1 MNKYIY
7 SLDNYHAIERADIVL
22 NGITVL
28 AGENGCGKSTLSR
41 WLYYAVNGAV
51 RFDIYLFRDY
61 IDDVQRFIRSWSF
74 VGRDIL
80 RVTNGTFDSNR
91 ERQFPFIQTADEQLN
106 LLMFDETFSIENVK
120 RVQDIFVQTLNA
132 FIEQLNIY
140 LSVEISA
147 VRKQRIL
154 AFLDIRIEDTES
166 PVEIISQFKR
176 KYELLIEKRTN
187 KLFESL
193 QVRSVKDFSNIV
205 RNVYKE
211 SDSLPEELQLYEDGV
226 ELFESGHIS
235 SIYNLHRAIYID
247 TPMAITTGRS
257 SNIFWQ
263 ELRDLMYNA
272 SEIEHSR
279 ETKIIL
285 KRVKQIVGGEVKIV
299 EDEFFM
305 DMHNMHYVS
314 EDGLVDIELSKA
326 ATGVKTFS
334 YLHQLLQ
341 NGYLTSETLLLI
353 DEPEAHLHPQWI
365 VEYARLLVLIYKEL
379 GVKIMLASHNPD
391 MVAAIRSIA
400 ERENVLDNTCFYL
413 AEKDGRSSSRYVY
426 RNLGQE
432 IGEIF
437 RSFNIALDRIRLYGT
452 DSF

>member
-1 MNKYIY
+1 MSNYKY
-7 SLDNYHAIERADIVL
+7 SLHNYHAIEHADIIV

-28 AGENGCGKSTLSR
+28 AGENGSGKSTLSR

-51 RFDIYLFRDY
+51 KFDIYLFRSY
-61 IDDVQRFIRSWSF
+61 IDDVQRFIYSWGL

-80 RVTNGTFDSNR
+80 RITNGTSDSNR

-106 LLMFDETFSIENVK
+106 LLMFDDTFSIENIK
-120 RVQDIFVQTLNA
+120 RVQDIFVQTLYA
-132 FIEQLNIY
+132 FIEQLYIY
-140 LSVEISA
+140 LGVENST

-154 AFLDIRIEDTES
+154 AFLNIQIEDAES
-166 PVEIISQFKR
+166 SVEIIARFKR
-176 KYELLIEKRTN
+176 KNELLIEKRIN
-187 KLFESL
+187 RLFESL
-193 QVRSVKDFSNIV
+193 QVRSIKDFSDIV

-211 SDSLPEELQLYEDGV
+211 SDSLPGELQLYEDGV

-235 SIYNLHRAIYID
+235 SIYNLHRAVYID

-285 KRVKQIVGGEVKIV
+285 RLVKQIIGGEVKIV
-299 EDEFFM
+299 EDDFFM
-305 DMHNMHYVS
+305 DMRNMHYVS

-334 YLHQLLQ
+334 YLQQLLQ
-341 NGYLTSETLLLI
+341 NGYLTKETLLLI

-365 VEYARLLVLIYKEL
+365 VEYARLLVLIHKKL
-379 GVKIMLASHNPD
+379 GVKIMIASHNPD

-400 ERENVLDNTCFYL
+400 EKEEVLSDTHFYL
-413 AEKDGRSSSRYVY
+413 AERDMEDNQYTY

-432 IGEIF
+432 IGDIF
-437 RSFNIALDRIRLYGT
+437 HSFNIALDRIHLYGSG
-452 DSF
+452 SF